1 MTHSVSYVQR
11 ETTSVPDIEVV
22 IYPPTPAEQ
31 ELRNLKRRLIEIRRG
46 QLSLVKQIE
55 ELIEAADA
63 ALLRY

>member
-1 MTHSVSYVQR
+1 MRLAPSNTVQ
-11 ETTSVPDIEVV
+11 TATISIEPV
-22 IYPPTPAEQ
+22 IYSPPSSEQ